1 VDVNV
6 ALSVFLALG
15 LSDAPRPGLGDPAP
29 PLELETP
36 DGQPFARP
44 RLGGETTIV
53 DFFATWCVPCHRALA
68 DLAAVRTRLGVP
80 TRLILVDVGEDAPAL
95 KRFLASHPLPPGA
108 ELALDR
114 GGVTARR
121 WGQERF
127 PTTFLVDGAGV
138 VRHINRGWGPGYEE
152 RVLRWLRAMTAS
164 TPPRPAA
171 PRPSPTAAART
182 FVP

>member
-1 VDVNV
+1 MHVVLV
-6 ALSVFLALG
+6 ALLALG
-15 LSDAPRPGLGDPAP
+15 LSDAPRVGLGDPAP
-29 PLELETP
+29 SLELETS
-36 DGQPFARP
+36 DGRPFATT

-68 DLAAVRTRLGVP
+68 DLAVVRARLGLP
-80 TRLILVDVGEDAPAL
+80 TRLLVIDVGEDAPTL
-95 KRFLASHPLPPGA
+95 KRFLAAHPLPPGA

-114 GGVTARR
+114 GGGTAHR

-152 RVLRWLRAMTAS
+152 RLLRWLRAMSAP
-164 TPPRPAA
+164 PPR
-171 PRPSPTAAART
+171 
-182 FVP
+182 